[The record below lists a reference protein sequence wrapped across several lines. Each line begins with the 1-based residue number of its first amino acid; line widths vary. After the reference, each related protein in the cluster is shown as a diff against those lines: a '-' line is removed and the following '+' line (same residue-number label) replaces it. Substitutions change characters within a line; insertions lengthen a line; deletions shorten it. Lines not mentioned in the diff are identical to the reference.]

1 MSTNASNNKLLSSL
15 NQWCARLDCHDLAF
29 RFTALPTPAPNKTYR
44 LSKTTVKQFV
54 KVTKGSPRFTIA
66 YDADLVPTIT
76 LHTFKASI
84 DGEQYIGSAIDSK
97 TLCDSNYSDLSDIE
111 PPAAKGEKV
120 ISASNAVFNAV
131 KAHVAASLLNPKKQI
146 PNRYLADKGL
156 SNSDWS
162 LHFQGVPI
170 YLPED
175 ESKVYRNGLYVPFFD
190 VNHELTAYQLIIDM
204 YEVPKTK
211 RRGKFLVETG
221 DFTASE
227 YTPTARYVKSPK
239 RFFTEFEGGKAG
251 AYSVI
256 GNEYDPQQGEIF
268 VLEGLATAIS
278 FLRTR
283 PAACGVISGSAG
295 NTSPCVQ
302 TLLNQANKGEFEGLK
317 RIVICADND
326 IVTFHRMQENGNAQ
340 ACNAG
345 IYAGVQAYI
354 AHKDNAL
361 GVDIALCSIPN
372 DVALNHAAT
381 DFDDYRQH
389 LATVGKTLSDWQ
401 HYQRDVAQ
409 LLNNPLEFCSESK
422 ANALC
427 GNEIVRRAIQR
438 ALLSNYFGEMGAFT
452 HKMQIN
458 ERHLSKGVNT
468 ESLLNTKGLIFIKSP
483 MGTGKTVFIERY
495 FEKLQQRGETGLY
508 MCPSRALTR
517 QMRDSLR
524 NAGLKVVHYKDA
536 GGRDLTLVTDIIGI
550 TTINSVWHFD
560 GVKPHTVVIDESE
573 QLLPVITSSIIEFPQ
588 STSDILTT
596 LCLNAHNVIVCDA
609 QMSKFSVETMQRIKP
624 NVDSLLIHNTFMT
637 AKNKRVTMLSSKGA
651 FWAKFEELL
660 KAGKKVYVSTTS
672 KQEARALSEFMKNRY
687 PSITC
692 LTLVA
697 NDDDDVTLLAT
708 LENINNEVLK
718 YQVVIASPVVSSG
731 VSIDNTHFDVVMG
744 YYLPHNQS
752 TPSLVTAVQ
761 QLGRVRKVKEL
772 YVFFQDRQSPKLE
785 TAPAKLLK
793 YKEHELRYVAIPKR
807 GYDAVT
813 GAVTVVTTYPNH
825 VLLDYANKAK
835 QNLLDRSQL
844 ESFLFLLREEGYQ
857 IAFEPENPVASKQGG
872 LLRAEYRDIAETK
885 QHNAIA
891 AAPEILIEQVAE
903 LERAHLKTK
912 EEYLSMAKAKACDF
926 MGIASK
932 DFTAAHSELWA
943 SGLQSKVE
951 RLELLKTHDDLVS
964 KRDIEAYETAVE
976 KSTELTTFESKQAQK
991 WILET
996 VHAAYFDEE
1005 GNHYPNVCNTSPSVI
1020 KARDTLLSDKT
1031 LLKSRGVNVGQL
1043 LIKPL
1048 KVLCEQMK
1056 GMGYDVSCTKAR
1068 IDGKYVR
1075 YYTAALNPD
1084 IACVLQRRE
1093 QLGIAT
1099 HLDNSVHSECAP
1111 PQICGMG
1118 KWENIS
1124 LGENDNFPCHKTAQV
1139 ERVIAFFATN
1149 RDKF

>member
-1 MSTNASNNKLLSSL
+1 MNKVLDYPPRVNELTHV
-15 NQWCARLDCHDLAF
+15 NQWCASLDCHDLAF
-29 RFTALPTPAPNKTYR
+29 RFTALPTPVPNKTYR
-44 LSKTTVKQFV
+44 LSKANLKQFV
-54 KVTKGSPRFTIA
+54 KVTKGSPRFTVA
-66 YDADLVPTIT
+66 YGTDLAPTIT
-76 LHTFKASI
+76 LHTFKTSI
-84 DGEQYIGSAIDSK
+84 DGSQYVGSAIDSK
-97 TLCDSNYSDLSDIE
+97 TLCDATYSDLSDIE
-111 PPAAKGEKV
+111 PPANGEKV
-120 ISASNAVFNAV
+120 LAPSNAVFNAV
-131 KAHVAASLLNPKKQI
+131 KAHVAASLHNPKKQL
-146 PNRYLADKGL
+146 PNRYLASKGL
-156 SNSDWS
+156 SSSDWGF
-162 LHFQGVPI
+162 HFQGLAV
-170 YLPED
+170 Y
-175 ESKVYRNGLYVPFFD
+175 SSVYRNGLYIPFHNE
-190 VNHELTAYQLIIDM
+190 NHELTAFQLIIDK

-211 RRGKFLVETG
+211 RRGNAIIEVSGFV
-221 DFTASE
+221 ASE
-227 YTPTARYVKSPK
+227 YTPTAKYVGSDKV
-239 RFFTEFEGGKAG
+239 FCTEFEGGLKG
-251 AYSVI
+251 AYSPI
-256 GNEYDPQQGEIF
+256 GNEYEPQQGEIF
-268 VLEGLATAIS
+268 VFEGLATAIS
-278 FLRTR
+278 FLKTH
-283 PAACGVISGSAG
+283 PDACGVISGSAG

-302 TLLNQANKGEFEGLK
+302 TLLNQAVKGEFEGLK

-340 ACNAG
+340 SCNAG
-345 IYAGVQAYI
+345 IYAAVQAYT

-361 GVDIALCSIPN
+361 GVDIAICAIPDN
-372 DVALNHAAT
+372 VALEHGLS
-381 DFDDYRQH
+381 DFDDYRQY
-389 LATVGKTLSDWQ
+389 LATVGKTLSSWQ
-401 HYQRDVAQ
+401 SYKLDVTQ

-495 FEKLQQRGETGLY
+495 FKMLQQRGETGLY

-573 QLLPVITSSIIEFPQ
+573 QLLPVITSNIIEFPQ
-588 STSDILTT
+588 STSDILTK
-596 LCLNAHNVIVCDA
+596 LCVNAHNVIVCDA

-624 NVDSLLIHNTFMT
+624 NADSLLIHNVFQT
-637 AKNKRVTMLSSKGA
+637 AKDKRVTMLSTKGE
-651 FWAKFEELL
+651 FWAKFEQLL
-660 KAGKKVYVSTTS
+660 NEGKKIYVSTTS
-672 KQEARALSEFMKNRY
+672 KQEARALSEFVKNRY

-692 LTLVA
+692 LTLIA

-731 VSIDNTHFDVVMG
+731 VSIDVEHFDVLMG
-744 YYLPHNQS
+744 YYLPHTPY

-785 TAPAKLLK
+785 IDPAKLLRLK
-793 YKEHELRYVAIPKR
+793 KHELRYVAIPKR
-807 GYDAVT
+807 VYDAVA
-813 GAVTVVTTYPNH
+813 GAATVITTYPNH
-825 VLLDYANKAK
+825 VLLHYENEAK
-835 QNLLDRSQL
+835 QNLLDRSQK

-857 IAFEPENPVASKQGG
+857 IAVEPENPVASKHGG
-872 LLRAEYRDIAETK
+872 LLRKEYRAIAKTK

-964 KRDIEAYETAVE
+964 KRDIEAYEAAVE
-976 KSTELTTFESKQAQK
+976 KSTVLTDFEPLQPRK
-991 WILET
+991 WIDSVVLS
-996 VHAAYFDEE
+996 AFFDSE
-1005 GNHYPNVCNTSPSVI
+1005 GNHYENVCNTSPSVI
-1020 KARDTLLSDKT
+1020 KARDTLLKDKN
-1031 LLKSRGVNVGQL
+1031 LLKLKGVNVGQL
-1043 LIKPL
+1043 FIKPL
-1048 KVLCEQMK
+1048 KVLCEQMR

-1093 QLGIAT
+1093 QLGISGD
-1099 HLDNSVHSECAP
+1099 LDKPTHSECAT

-1124 LGENDNFPCHKTAQV
+1124 LGENDNFPCHKPAQV